1 MNYYL
6 LIPAII
12 VLIMFLPIQFEVRA
26 SLNFHNLSGA
36 VGAFVFKR
44 KIIHSLIWIKGKKIV
59 TRSEGKTDTQE
70 IEFNGKEIIFLE
82 MFSSQIKKKTRLKKL
97 AIYYNIGL
105 KDAFLTCYL
114 CGIINF
120 IISILFARIKSER
133 PTATLEN
140 NDTVSYNLSIMQASV
155 VLKFSISLFDVV
167 YSLLCSVILTRKKQK
182 AIAKEKACSENKNL
196 VGRKAKS
203 A

>member
-12 VLIMFLPIQFEVRA
+12 VLIMFFPVQFEVRF

-36 VGAFVFKR
+36 VGAFIFKK
-44 KIIHSLIWIKGKKIV
+44 KIIHSLIWIKGKKII
-59 TRSEGKTDTQE
+59 TRSEGKTNTQE

-82 MFSSQIKKKTRLKKL
+82 MFTNQIKKKTRLKKL

-105 KDAFLTCYL
+105 NDAFLTCYF
-114 CGIINF
+114 CGIVNF
-120 IISILFARIKSER
+120 IISILFARIKNER
-133 PTATLEN
+133 PTVTLEN
-140 NDTVSYNLSIMQASV
+140 NDIVSYNLSIMQASV

-182 AIAKEKACSENKNL
+182 KIKQEENKNDKCINIKTNL
-196 VGRKAKS
+196 T
-203 A
+203 

>member
-12 VLIMFLPIQFEVRA
+12 VLIMFFPVQFEVRF

-36 VGAFVFKR
+36 VGAFIFKK
-44 KIIHSLIWIKGKKIV
+44 KIIHSLIWIKGKKII
-59 TRSEGKTDTQE
+59 TRSEGKTNTQE

-82 MFSSQIKKKTRLKKL
+82 MFTNQIKKKTRLKKL

-105 KDAFLTCYL
+105 NDAFLTCYF
-114 CGIINF
+114 CGIVNF
-120 IISILFARIKSER
+120 IISILFARIKNER

-140 NDTVSYNLSIMQASV
+140 NDIVSYNLSIMQASI
-155 VLKFSISLFDVV
+155 VLNFSISLFDVV

-182 AIAKEKACSENKNL
+182 KIKQEENKNDKCINGKTNL
-196 VGRKAKS
+196 T
-203 A
+203 

>member
-12 VLIMFLPIQFEVRA
+12 VLIMFFPVQFEVRF

-36 VGAFVFKR
+36 VGAFIFKK
-44 KIIHSLIWIKGKKIV
+44 KIIHSLIWIKGKKII
-59 TRSEGKTDTQE
+59 TRSEGKTNKQE

-82 MFSSQIKKKTRLKKL
+82 MFTNQIKKKTRLKKL

-105 KDAFLTCYL
+105 NDAFLTCYF
-114 CGIINF
+114 CGIVNF
-120 IISILFARIKSER
+120 IISILFARIKNER

-140 NDTVSYNLSIMQASV
+140 NDIVSYNLSIMQASI
-155 VLKFSISLFDVV
+155 VLNFSISLFDVV

-182 AIAKEKACSENKNL
+182 KLNK
-196 VGRKAKS
+196 KKIKMTS

>member
-12 VLIMFLPIQFEVRA
+12 VLIMFFPVQFEVRF

-36 VGAFVFKR
+36 VGAFIFKK
-44 KIIHSLIWIKGKKIV
+44 KIIHSLIWIKGKKII
-59 TRSEGKTDTQE
+59 TRSEGKTNTQE

-82 MFSSQIKKKTRLKKL
+82 MFTNQIKKKTRLKKL

-105 KDAFLTCYL
+105 NDAFLTCYF
-114 CGIINF
+114 CGIVNF
-120 IISILFARIKSER
+120 IISILFARIKNER

-140 NDTVSYNLSIMQASV
+140 NDIVSYNLSIMQASI
-155 VLKFSISLFDVV
+155 VLNFSISLFDVV

-182 AIAKEKACSENKNL
+182 KLNKKKIKL
-196 VGRKAKS
+196 TS